1 MRGIKKILCILLCF
15 VVVVSMT
22 GCPNP
27 IHMRWVPEKFPGSVW
42 STEDGTITF
51 WVEEE
56 DVVRFT
62 GEDDLPNDR
71 KQLLTI
77 STNMFG
83 KIKLGEEEYD
93 FFIDSA
99 PYCYG
104 MTFLSQAMPEYSE
117 DYFRTIYE
125 YSLASW
131 GVEYKSKKRFVATV
145 EDSTIFEKGTE
156 FEFFRVDTE

>member
-42 STEDGTITF
+42 STKDETITF
-51 WVEEE
+51 SVEEE
-56 DVVRFT
+56 EVVRFT
-62 GEDDLPNDR
+62 GEDDLPNGR

-83 KIKLGEEEYD
+83 KIKVEKEEYE
-93 FFIDSA
+93 FFISSR
-99 PYCYG
+99 PYCYEIG
-104 MTFLSQAMPEYSE
+104 FLSQEMPEYSE
-117 DYFRTIYE
+117 DFFQTNRE
-125 YSLASW
+125 YTLVDFS
-131 GVEYKSKKRFVATV
+131 VDYKSKKRFVVTV